1 MDLGTL
7 RGKIKIEVDEAKK
20 RLSDTKSKMD
30 EFADSV
36 KDGVDKAKSGFSNFA
51 STLSALG
58 VGQIIN
64 SIVDSVKNL
73 ASEAMN
79 NVDALKK
86 FETTMSFAGY
96 DSKTIKQAKKD
107 MKEYA
112 DKTVYSLEDISSTT
126 AQLGAAGIQ
135 DFEGLTE
142 AAGNLNAVAGG
153 SADTFSTMSQ
163 VLTQTAGAGKLTTEN
178 WRQLTEAIPGASG
191 VLKQALQENGAYV
204 GNFEEAMSNGEISA
218 EEFFQAIQQLG
229 EADGAKKAATD
240 ASTFE
245 GAFGNLEATVTDGIQ
260 KIIDA
265 IGMENITGFINGV
278 SDAIEKAK
286 PYIDDFIDA
295 FKNDFLPMMER
306 LAPAIVGVIAAFDT
320 FLRLSAIVGIVQS
333 IKDAIAKWKAAN
345 EGLTI
350 SQWLL
355 NAAMAANPFV
365 LIATLIAGVVAA
377 LAVLYIQNETFRT
390 AVNEA
395 WGNIKQTAMDVW
407 GRIVQF
413 FTVDIPNAIQNMQTW
428 FANLPSNIANVFN
441 NIKNTVANWVSDMG
455 SKATKAAADFGRN
468 LINGIKSL
476 PSKVVEIGRNII
488 QGLVNGITGAAGR
501 VVSAITGAV
510 GNAIGAAK
518 KLLGIASP
526 SKLFKKFGGYTMEG
540 FEIGIEKSVPD
551 TVNAMRSAVN
561 AISGAFTIPQAAPA
575 LATAGTTYNFNVNG
589 VNVASGSS
597 KEEIAA
603 AITNELLD
611 LERLA
616 RI

>member
-36 KDGVDKAKSGFSNFA
+36 KDGVDKAKSGFSNFV

-58 VGQIIN
+58 VGQIID

-112 DKTVYSLEDISSTT
+112 DKTVYSLEEISNTT

-204 GNFEEAMSNGEISA
+204 GNFEEAMSKGEISA

-278 SDAIEKAK
+278 SDAIEKAQ

-306 LAPAIVGVIAAFDT
+306 LAPAIVGVIAAFAMFQT
-320 FLRLSAIVGIVQS
+320 LSTIIGIVQTIS
-333 IKDAIAKWKAAN
+333 GMIAAWKVAN

-355 NAAMAANPFV
+355 NTAMAANPFV

-377 LAVLYIQNETFRT
+377 LVVLYNQNETFRT

-395 WGNIKQTAMDVW
+395 WGNIKQTAIDVW

-428 FANLPSNIANVFN
+428 FANLPANIANVFN

-488 QGLVNGITGAAGR
+488 QGLVDGITGAAGR

-540 FEIGIEKSVPD
+540 FEIGIEKSVPS
-551 TVNAMRSAVN
+551 TIKTMRDAVN
-561 AISGAFTIPQAAPA
+561 SISGAFSIPQAPTF
-575 LATAGTTYNFNVNG
+575 ATAGATYNFNVNG
-589 VNVASGSS
+589 MNVASGASR
-597 KEEIAA
+597 EELAA
-603 AITNELLD
+603 AITNELMD

>member
-36 KDGVDKAKSGFSNFA
+36 KDGVDKAKSGFSNFV

-58 VGQIIN
+58 VGQIID

-112 DKTVYSLEDISSTT
+112 DKTVYSLEEISSTT

-153 SADTFSTMSQ
+153 SSETFSTMSQ

-191 VLKQALQENGAYV
+191 VLKEALQENGAYV
-204 GNFEEAMSNGEISA
+204 GNFEEAMSKGEISA

-278 SDAIEKAK
+278 SDAIEKAQ

-306 LAPAIVGVIAAFDT
+306 LAPAIVGVIAAFAMFQT
-320 FLRLSAIVGIVQS
+320 LSTIIGIVQS
-333 IKDAIAKWKAAN
+333 ISGMITAWKVAN

-355 NAAMAANPFV
+355 NTAMAANPFV

-377 LAVLYIQNETFRT
+377 LAVLYNQNETFRT

-395 WGNIKQTAMDVW
+395 WGNIKQTAIDVW

-488 QGLVNGITGAAGR
+488 QGLVDGITGAAGR

-540 FEIGIEKSVPD
+540 FEIGIEKSVPS
-551 TVNAMRSAVN
+551 TIKTMRDAVN
-561 AISGAFTIPQAAPA
+561 SISGAFSIPQAPTF
-575 LATAGTTYNFNVNG
+575 ATAGATYNFNVNG
-589 VNVASGSS
+589 MNVASGASR
-597 KEEIAA
+597 EELAA
-603 AITNELLD
+603 AITNELMD

>member
-20 RLSDTKSKMD
+20 RLSETKSKMD

-58 VGQIIN
+58 VGQIIG

-112 DKTVYSLEDISSTT
+112 DKTVYSLEEISSTT

-204 GNFEEAMSNGEISA
+204 GNFEEAMSKGEISA

-306 LAPAIVGVIAAFDT
+306 LAPAIVGVIVAFDT

-413 FTVDIPNAIQNMQTW
+413 FTVDIPNAIHNMQTW

-561 AISGAFTIPQAAPA
+561 AISGDFTIPQAAPA

>member
-7 RGKIKIEVDEAKK
+7 RGKIKIEVGEAKK

-36 KDGVDKAKSGFSNFA
+36 KDGVDKAKSGFSNFV

-58 VGQIIN
+58 VGQIID

-112 DKTVYSLEDISSTT
+112 DKTVYSLEEISNTT

-153 SADTFSTMSQ
+153 SSETFSTMSQ

-204 GNFEEAMSNGEISA
+204 GNFEEAMSKGEISA

-278 SDAIEKAK
+278 SDAIEKAQ

-320 FLRLSAIVGIVQS
+320 FLRLSAIVSIVQS
-333 IKDAIAKWKAAN
+333 FSDKIAKWKAAN

-355 NAAMAANPFV
+355 NTAMAANPFV

-395 WGNIKQTAMDVW
+395 WGNIKQTAIDVW

-428 FANLPSNIANVFN
+428 FANLPANIANVFN

-488 QGLVNGITGAAGR
+488 QGLVDGITGAAGR

-540 FEIGIEKSVPD
+540 FEIGIEKSVPS
-551 TVNAMRSAVN
+551 TIKTMRDAVN
-561 AISGAFTIPQAAPA
+561 SISGAFSIPQAPTF
-575 LATAGTTYNFNVNG
+575 ATAGATYNFNVNG
-589 VNVASGSS
+589 MNVASGASR
-597 KEEIAA
+597 EELAA
-603 AITNELLD
+603 AITNELMD

>member
-36 KDGVDKAKSGFSNFA
+36 KDGVDKAKSGFSNFV

-58 VGQIIN
+58 VGQIID

-112 DKTVYSLEDISSTT
+112 DKTVYSLEEISSTT

-204 GNFEEAMSNGEISA
+204 GNFEEAMSKGEISA

-278 SDAIEKAK
+278 SDAIEKAQ

-306 LAPAIVGVIAAFDT
+306 LAPAIVGVIAAFAMFQT
-320 FLRLSAIVGIVQS
+320 LSTIIGIVQTIS
-333 IKDAIAKWKAAN
+333 GMIAAWKVAN

-355 NAAMAANPFV
+355 NTAMAANPFV

-377 LAVLYIQNETFRT
+377 LVVLYNQNETFRT

-395 WGNIKQTAMDVW
+395 WGNIKQTAIDVW

-428 FANLPSNIANVFN
+428 FANLPANIANVFN

-488 QGLVNGITGAAGR
+488 QGLVDGITGAAGR

-540 FEIGIEKSVPD
+540 FEIGIEKSVPS
-551 TVNAMRSAVN
+551 TIKTMRDAVN
-561 AISGAFTIPQAAPA
+561 SISGAFSIPQAPTF
-575 LATAGTTYNFNVNG
+575 ATAGATYNFNVNG
-589 VNVASGSS
+589 MNVASGASR
-597 KEEIAA
+597 EELAA
-603 AITNELLD
+603 AITNELMD

>member
-36 KDGVDKAKSGFSNFA
+36 KDGVDKAKSGFSNFV

-58 VGQIIN
+58 VGQIID

-112 DKTVYSLEDISSTT
+112 DKTVYSLEEISNTT

-153 SADTFSTMSQ
+153 SSETFSTMSQ

-204 GNFEEAMSNGEISA
+204 GNFEEAMSKGEISA

-278 SDAIEKAK
+278 SDAIEKAQ

-306 LAPAIVGVIAAFDT
+306 LAPAIVGVIAAFAMFQT
-320 FLRLSAIVGIVQS
+320 LSTIIGIVQS
-333 IKDAIAKWKAAN
+333 ISGMIAAWKVAN

-377 LAVLYIQNETFRT
+377 LVVLYTQNESFRT

-395 WGNIKQTAMDVW
+395 WGNIKQTAIDVW

-428 FANLPSNIANVFN
+428 FANLPANIANVFN

-488 QGLVNGITGAAGR
+488 QGLVDGITGAAGR

-540 FEIGIEKSVPD
+540 FEIGIEKSVPSTIKTMRD
-551 TVNAMRSAVN
+551 AMNS
-561 AISGAFTIPQAAPA
+561 ISGAFSIPQAPTF
-575 LATAGTTYNFNVNG
+575 ATTGATYNFNVNG
-589 VNVASGSS
+589 MNVASGASR
-597 KEEIAA
+597 EELAA
-603 AITNELLD
+603 AITNELMD

>member
-20 RLSDTKSKMD
+20 RLSETKSKMD

-51 STLSALG
+51 ATLSALG
-58 VGQIIN
+58 VGQIIG

-112 DKTVYSLEDISSTT
+112 DKTVYSLEEISSTT

-153 SADTFSTMSQ
+153 SAETFSTMSQ

-191 VLKQALQENGAYV
+191 VLKEALQENGAYV
-204 GNFEEAMSNGEISA
+204 GNFEEAMSKGEISA

-278 SDAIEKAK
+278 SDAIE
-286 PYIDDFIDA
+286 
-295 FKNDFLPMMER
+295 
-306 LAPAIVGVIAAFDT
+306 
-320 FLRLSAIVGIVQS
+320 
-333 IKDAIAKWKAAN
+333 
-345 EGLTI
+345 
-350 SQWLL
+350 
-355 NAAMAANPFV
+355 
-365 LIATLIAGVVAA
+365 
-377 LAVLYIQNETFRT
+377 
-390 AVNEA
+390 
-395 WGNIKQTAMDVW
+395 
-407 GRIVQF
+407 
-413 FTVDIPNAIQNMQTW
+413 
-428 FANLPSNIANVFN
+428 
-441 NIKNTVANWVSDMG
+441 
-455 SKATKAAADFGRN
+455 
-468 LINGIKSL
+468 
-476 PSKVVEIGRNII
+476 
-488 QGLVNGITGAAGR
+488 
-501 VVSAITGAV
+501 
-510 GNAIGAAK
+510 
-518 KLLGIASP
+518 
-526 SKLFKKFGGYTMEG
+526 
-540 FEIGIEKSVPD
+540 
-551 TVNAMRSAVN
+551 
-561 AISGAFTIPQAAPA
+561 
-575 LATAGTTYNFNVNG
+575 
-589 VNVASGSS
+589 
-597 KEEIAA
+597 
-603 AITNELLD
+603 
-611 LERLA
+611 
-616 RI
+616 

>member
-30 EFADSV
+30 EFAYSV
-36 KDGVDKAKSGFSNFA
+36 KDGVDKAKSGFSNFV

-58 VGQIIN
+58 VGQIID

-153 SADTFSTMSQ
+153 SSETFSTMSQ

-178 WRQLTEAIPGASG
+178 WRQLTEAIPGVSE
-191 VLKQALQENGAYV
+191 VLKQTLQENGAYV

-229 EADGAKKAATD
+229 EADGAKKAATN

-278 SDAIEKAK
+278 SDAIEKAQ

-295 FKNDFLPMMER
+295 FKNDFLPMMEQM
-306 LAPAIVGVIAAFDT
+306 APAIVGVIAAFAMFQT
-320 FLRLSAIVGIVQS
+320 LSTIIGIVQS
-333 IKDAIAKWKAAN
+333 IQNAITTWKAAN

-350 SQWLL
+350 SQLLL
-355 NAAMAANPFV
+355 NAVMAANPFV
-365 LIATLIAGVVAA
+365 LIVTLIAGVVAA
-377 LAVLYIQNETFRT
+377 LVVLYNQNETFRA
-390 AVNEA
+390 AVDEA
-395 WGNIKQTAMDVW
+395 WGNIKQTAIDVW

-413 FTVDIPNAIQNMQTW
+413 FTVDIPNAIQHMWTW
-428 FANLPSNIANVFN
+428 FENLPTNIANMFN

-455 SKATKAAADFGRN
+455 RKATKAATDFGKN

-488 QGLVNGITGAAGR
+488 QGLIDGITGAAGK
-501 VVSAITGAV
+501 VASAITGAV
-510 GNAIGAAK
+510 GNAIDSAK

-540 FEIGIEKSVPD
+540 FEIGIEKSVPS
-551 TVNAMRSAVN
+551 TIKTMRDAVN
-561 AISGAFTIPQAAPA
+561 SISGAFSIPQAPTF
-575 LATAGTTYNFNVNG
+575 ATAGATYNFNVNG
-589 VNVASGSS
+589 MNVASGASR
-597 KEEIAA
+597 EELAA
-603 AITNELLD
+603 AITNELMD

>member
-36 KDGVDKAKSGFSNFA
+36 KDGVDKAKSGFSNFV

-58 VGQIIN
+58 VGQIID

-112 DKTVYSLEDISSTT
+112 DKTVYSLEEISNTT

-153 SADTFSTMSQ
+153 SSETFSTMSQ

-191 VLKQALQENGAYV
+191 VLKEALQENGAYV
-204 GNFEEAMSNGEISA
+204 GNFEEAMSKGEISA

-278 SDAIEKAK
+278 SDAIEKAQ

-306 LAPAIVGVIAAFDT
+306 LAPAIVGVIAAFAMFQT
-320 FLRLSAIVGIVQS
+320 LSTIIGIVQS
-333 IKDAIAKWKAAN
+333 ISGMITAWKVAN

-355 NAAMAANPFV
+355 NTAMAANPFV

-395 WGNIKQTAMDVW
+395 WGNIKQTAIDVW

-428 FANLPSNIANVFN
+428 FANLPANIANVFN

-488 QGLVNGITGAAGR
+488 QGLVDGITGAAGR

-540 FEIGIEKSVPD
+540 FEIGIEKSVPS
-551 TVNAMRSAVN
+551 TIKTMRDAVN
-561 AISGAFTIPQAAPA
+561 SISGAFSIPQAPTF
-575 LATAGTTYNFNVNG
+575 ATAGATYNFNVNG
-589 VNVASGSS
+589 MNVASGASR
-597 KEEIAA
+597 EELAA
-603 AITNELLD
+603 AITNELMD

>member
-36 KDGVDKAKSGFSNFA
+36 KGGVDKAKSGFSNFA

-58 VGQIIN
+58 VGQIIG

-112 DKTVYSLEDISSTT
+112 DKTVYSLDEISSTS

-142 AAGNLNAVAGG
+142 AAGNLNMVAGG
-153 SADTFSTMSQ
+153 SSETFSTMSQ

-218 EEFFQAIQQLG
+218 DEFFQAIQQLG

-295 FKNDFLPMMER
+295 LKNDFLPMMER
-306 LAPAIVGVIAAFDT
+306 LAPAIVGVIAAFDM
-320 FLRLSAIVGIVQS
+320 FIRASAIVSTVQP
-333 IKDAIAKWKAAN
+333 IIDKIAKWKKAN

-350 SQWLL
+350 SQALL
-355 NAAMAANPFV
+355 NAVMAANPFV

-377 LAVLYIQNETFRT
+377 LAVLYIQNESFRT

-395 WGNIKQTAMDVW
+395 WGNIKQTAIDVW

-413 FTVDIPNAIQNMQTW
+413 FTVDIPNAIQNIQTW
-428 FANLPSNIANVFN
+428 FANLPANIANVFN

-476 PSKVVEIGRNII
+476 PSKVVEIGSNII
-488 QGLVNGITGAAGR
+488 QGLVDGITGAAGR

-510 GNAIGAAK
+510 GDAIGAAK

-540 FEIGIEKSVPD
+540 FEIGIEKSVPS
-551 TVNAMRSAVN
+551 TIKTMRDAVN
-561 AISGAFTIPQAAPA
+561 SISGAFSIPQAPTF
-575 LATAGTTYNFNVNG
+575 ATAGATYNFNVNG
-589 VNVASGSS
+589 MNVASGASR
-597 KEEIAA
+597 EELAA
-603 AITNELLD
+603 AITNELMD

>member
-20 RLSDTKSKMD
+20 RLSETKSKMD

-36 KDGVDKAKSGFSNFA
+36 KGGVDKAKSGFSNFA

-58 VGQIIN
+58 VGQVIG

-112 DKTVYSLEDISSTT
+112 DKSVYSLEEISSTT

-153 SADTFSTMSQ
+153 SSETFSTMSQ

-245 GAFGNLEATVTDGIQ
+245 GAFGNLEATVTSGIQ
-260 KIIDA
+260 EIIDA

-306 LAPAIVGVIAAFDT
+306 MAPAIVGVIAAFDM
-320 FLRLSAIVGIVQS
+320 FIRASAIASTVQEIS
-333 IKDAIAKWKAAN
+333 DKIAKWKKAN

-350 SQWLL
+350 SQALL
-355 NAAMAANPFV
+355 NAVMAANPFV

-377 LAVLYIQNETFRT
+377 LAVLYIQNEDFRN

-395 WGNIKQTAMDVW
+395 WGNIKQTAIDVW

-413 FTVDIPNAIQNMQTW
+413 FTVDVPNAIENMKTW
-428 FANLPSNIANVFN
+428 FANLPANIANVFN

-455 SKATKAAADFGRN
+455 SKATKAAANFGRN

-488 QGLVNGITGAAGR
+488 QGLVDGITGAAGR

-510 GNAIGAAK
+510 GDAIGAAK

-540 FEIGIEKSVPD
+540 FEIGIEKSVPS
-551 TVNAMRSAVN
+551 TIKTMRDAVN
-561 AISGAFTIPQAAPA
+561 SISGAFSIPQAPTF
-575 LATAGTTYNFNVNG
+575 ATAGATYNFNVNG

-603 AITNELLD
+603 AITNELMD